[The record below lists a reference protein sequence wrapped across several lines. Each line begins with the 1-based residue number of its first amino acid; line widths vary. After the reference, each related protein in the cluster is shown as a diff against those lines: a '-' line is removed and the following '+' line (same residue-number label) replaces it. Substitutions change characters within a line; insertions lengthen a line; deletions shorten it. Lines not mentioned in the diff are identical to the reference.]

1 MSVCLKGYIK
11 DHIGITEYDSMGQ
24 IFNEIL
30 ADINERISPD
40 DFNSVLERSIVDKV
54 ITDILNIK
62 VKYLWLSKEVDDSKF
77 EDMMEKS
84 VLFDWETPKNKTF
97 EDGEYFLLEKY
108 FTEEDAVVVYAK
120 FKD

>member
-1 MSVCLKGYIK
+1 MSTSLKNYIK
-11 DHIGITEYDSMGQ
+11 DYIGMSHFDDMGQ

-30 ADINERISPD
+30 SEINDRILPD
-40 DFNSVLERSIVDKV
+40 DFNSILERSIADKV
-54 ITDILNIK
+54 ITNILNIQ
-62 VKYLWLSKEVDDSKF
+62 VKYLWLSKEVHDSEF

-84 VLFDWETPKNKTF
+84 VLFDWDTPKNKTF